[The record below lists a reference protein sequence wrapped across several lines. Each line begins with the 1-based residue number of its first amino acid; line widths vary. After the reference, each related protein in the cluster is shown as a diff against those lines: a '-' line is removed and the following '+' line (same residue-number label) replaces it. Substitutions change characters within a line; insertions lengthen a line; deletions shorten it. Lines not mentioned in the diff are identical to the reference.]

1 MTNQTCLTDKLLCHI
16 VEQGYI
22 YIVLFQ
28 VWLSVCLLARL
39 LKNACM
45 NLDDIL
51 HVDRCL
57 DMD

>member
-28 VWLSVCLLARL
+28 VTYSKAILQILPNTALAQR
-39 LKNACM
+39 
-45 NLDDIL
+45 
-51 HVDRCL
+51 
-57 DMD
+57 